1 MWTFGLYTSADNR
14 IGGNKRE
21 EHMILAKW
29 KDFESYTCNY
39 RDGTARILARR
50 ADNCS
55 AKAISSAIRMK
66 NCTAEQQLQNG
77 SSFRKPKQRDK
88 KKQRNWIVCMMFR
101 SSIPQTQIKT
111 TFFTSIPNLN
121 FSAGAQDCNIFFFC
135 IFFAHSIRTWTVLV
149 CFSLYL
155 VVFRSTAHKFDNFS
169 PKCIRTDEKQKQQLK
184 RITARTHKYITH
196 TKKLFIARRVVHV
209 ISLRWRIY
217 FDFSHA
223 FFRCVPSVRLFHT
236 HTHKICNNAPGQMQ
250 PPCLK

>member
-1 MWTFGLYTSADNR
+1 MKRFWIIYMQLSRWYGTHTSAKSR
-14 IGGNKRE
+14 QLFGQSNKFSNSNEKLYSRTA
-21 EHMILAKW
+21 ITKW
-29 KDFESYTCNY
+29 IE
-39 RDGTARILARR
+39 L
-50 ADNCS
+50 
-55 AKAISSAIRMK
+55 
-66 NCTAEQQLQNG
+66 
-77 SSFRKPKQRDK
+77 PKTETERK

-121 FSAGAQDCNIFFFC
+121 FSAGAQDCNFFFC

-169 PKCIRTDEKQKQQLK
+169 PKFIRTDEKQKQQLK

-250 PPCLK
+250 PPCQK